1 MNISARINTI
11 LNLIIKGSVVADIG
25 SDHGYLLVALLKS
38 KISKKVLGVENK
50 IGPFNR
56 LKSNL
61 DLHLKEYRDNYSIIL
76 SDGLADVDSSYDTI
90 VIAGMGFITIKNL
103 ILRSIE
109 KVKYIKYFIID
120 SHNNTYE
127 LRKFMVNLG
136 YIIDKESDLV
146 ENDIFYEII
155 RFKKG
160 TMQYLEIQYKY
171 GPILLLK
178 KDKYFIR
185 HYKTILT
192 KYSNLL
198 KTKKLS
204 NSRKEELENEIEE
217 LKGILY
223 EN

>member
-1 MNISARINTI
+1 MNIRARINTR
-11 LNLIIKGSVVADIG
+11 LSWIIKGSVVADIG

-61 DLHLKEYRDNYSIIL
+61 DLYLKEYRDNYSIIL

-90 VIAGMGFITIKNL
+90 VIAGLGFITIKNL

-109 KVKYIKYFIID
+109 ID

-136 YIIDKESDLV
+136 YIIDEESDLV

-192 KYSNLL
+192 KYNNLL